1 MVPVNRRLLVGS
13 IAVAIVIAVVLGWA
27 VSRDD
32 AGDGGDDVTMSSPG
46 VVQDP
51 TLGTNA
57 QVEGDP
63 LPDVT
68 LPDVDG
74 NDVPLAS
81 LVGEPLIV
89 NFWYSGC
96 VPCKKEMP
104 LLGATAAALEG
115 KVRFVGVNTADKA
128 DRAAE
133 FATEHDATYLQLLDR
148 DGELA
153 TAAGVR
159 VQPTTLF
166 IDATGRI
173 VSQKSGELTEDKL
186 DSAIAEAFPELE

>member
-1 MVPVNRRLLVGS
+1 MVAVNRRLLVGS
-13 IAVAIVIAVVLGWA
+13 MALAVVIAVGLGWA
-27 VSRDD
+27 VSRDGSD
-32 AGDGGDDVTMSSPG
+32 DGDEVTMSSPG
-46 VVQDP
+46 VVQDQ
-51 TLGTNA
+51 TIGTNA

-63 LPDVT
+63 LPAVT

-74 NDVPLAS
+74 NEVALTS

-104 LLGATAAALEG
+104 LLGATAAELDG
-115 KVRFVGVNTADKA
+115 KVRFVGVNTLDDA
-128 DRAAE
+128 DRAAD
-133 FATEHDATYLQLLDR
+133 FAAEHDAAYLQLLDR
-148 DGELA
+148 NGELA
-153 TAAGVR
+153 SATGVR

-166 IDATGRI
+166 IDANGRI

-186 DSAIAEAFPELE
+186 DAAIAEAFPELD

>member
-1 MVPVNRRLLVGS
+1 MVAVNRRLLVGS
-13 IAVAIVIAVVLGWA
+13 IAVAIVIAIGLGWA
-27 VSRDD
+27 VSGD
-32 AGDGGDDVTMSSPG
+32 DGGDSGDIVTMSSAG
-46 VVQDP
+46 AVQDP
-51 TLGTNA
+51 TIGTNA
-57 QVEGDP
+57 PVEGDP

-74 NDVPLAS
+74 NDVQLTS

-104 LLGATAAALEG
+104 LLGATATALEG
-115 KVRFVGVNTADKA
+115 KVRFVGVNTLDDA

-148 DGELA
+148 DGELTTA
-153 TAAGVR
+153 TGVR

-166 IDATGRI
+166 IDAAGRI
-173 VSQKSGELTEDKL
+173 VSQKSGELTKDKL
-186 DSAIAEAFPELE
+186 DAAIAQAFPGLG

>member
-1 MVPVNRRLLVGS
+1 MVAVNRRLFVGS
-13 IAVAIVIAVVLGWA
+13 IAVAVVIAVGVGWA
-27 VSRDD
+27 ISRDD
-32 AGDGGDDVTMSSPG
+32 AGDDVTMPNPG
-46 VVQDP
+46 VVQDQS
-51 TLGTNA
+51 LGTNA
-57 QVEGDP
+57 PVEGEP

-74 NDVPLAS
+74 NDVELAS
-81 LVGEPLIV
+81 LVGAPLVV

-96 VPCKKEMP
+96 LPCKKEMP
-104 LLGATAAALEG
+104 LLGATATALDG
-115 KVRFVGVNTADKA
+115 KVTFVGVNTLDDG

-133 FATEHDATYLQLLDR
+133 FASAHDATYLQLLDR

-166 IDATGRI
+166 VDAGGQI
-173 VSQKSGELTEDKL
+173 VLQQSGELTADKL
-186 DSAIAEAFPELE
+186 NAAIAEAFPEVGG